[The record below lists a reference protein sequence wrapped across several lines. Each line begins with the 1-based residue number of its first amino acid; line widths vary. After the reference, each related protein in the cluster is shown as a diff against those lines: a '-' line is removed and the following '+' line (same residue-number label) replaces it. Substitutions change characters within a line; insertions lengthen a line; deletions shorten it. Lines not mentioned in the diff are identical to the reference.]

1 MNRFFQAASLVL
13 LLSAPTV
20 VGAQTPSRAWQ
31 QTWQLARQHFPALQV
46 TEFDLTDSSWMV
58 CQAGTPQEVQAF
70 ANSKYSFRDA
80 EILASFWNQNLDDS
94 KARIGRKILFG
105 SASIDLLDQE
115 LRAGRTQ
122 ALSSVNQLRF
132 FRESYSF
139 RDAEALARFWGEP
152 GTFEAKLR
160 MERKI
165 ISGDE
170 ATVQADLQRAASAP
184 VPHNPPPSN
193 PTPPQT
199 GGMEKFYDTQHNFGL
214 NIHLVGSVKRPP
226 PILACD

>member
-31 QTWQLARQHFPALQV
+31 QTCPALQV

-105 SASIDLLDQE
+105 SASIDLLEQE

-122 ALSSVNQLRF
+122 NLR
-132 FRESYSF
+132 
-139 RDAEALARFWGEP
+139 
-152 GTFEAKLR
+152 
-160 MERKI
+160 
-165 ISGDE
+165 
-170 ATVQADLQRAASAP
+170 
-184 VPHNPPPSN
+184 
-193 PTPPQT
+193 
-199 GGMEKFYDTQHNFGL
+199 
-214 NIHLVGSVKRPP
+214 
-226 PILACD
+226 